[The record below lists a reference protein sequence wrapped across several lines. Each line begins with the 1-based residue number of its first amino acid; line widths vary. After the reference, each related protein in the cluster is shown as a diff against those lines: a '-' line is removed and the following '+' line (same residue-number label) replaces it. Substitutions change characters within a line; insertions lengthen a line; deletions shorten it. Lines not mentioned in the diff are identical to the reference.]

1 MTITMTIEQYN
12 KIRQLKQFA
21 QWYVD
26 EHEGASGSKEMIEQ
40 WEEDRDEVERGLAT
54 IQLIDAEI
62 EWQAEQAKRSERMD
76 AWIKQTNQEIREGNV

>member
-1 MTITMTIEQYN
+1 MTIEQYN